1 MELMAL
7 IFPLSLPPSLS
18 HTLLSFF
25 VVLCLSLP
33 LSLCQSAGTN
43 TGCSCDVTAHGGKA
57 LGGVDR
63 LHTQATPPPQHA

>member
-7 IFPLSLPPSLS
+7 IFPLSLSPSLS
-18 HTLLSFF
+18 HTLFSLFCRSLS
-25 VVLCLSLP
+25 